1 MRNHHFI
8 SFYGVLSIH
17 PSIYVSIYLSI
28 YPSIY
33 LSIYLSLHVYILKK
47 IIIWCILYIHPL
59 NHKRSYMFFASK
71 DRPWGLQV
79 HHSLADG
86 GGEHQGEELKSAVW
100 IGWDGL
106 EMFGHVWNQ
115 KRLKNMCDVWAIWPY
130 ANDGLFPSFGLF
142 LMTSFEIRCF
152 GQIFLR

>member
-17 PSIYVSIYLSI
+17 PSIYVSIY
-28 YPSIY
+28 PSIY
-33 LSIYLSLHVYILKK
+33 LSIYLSLHVYIFKK